1 MAIPAITPT
10 SLLPVDTLII
20 TNMSKKVSKNSIM
33 KVCMGLKFSTGMVLP
48 KN

>member
-10 SLLPVDTLII
+10 SLLPVDTFMI
-20 TNMSKKVSKNSIM
+20 TSISKNVSMNSIM
-33 KVCMGLKFSTGMVLP
+33 KVGLKFSMGMVLP